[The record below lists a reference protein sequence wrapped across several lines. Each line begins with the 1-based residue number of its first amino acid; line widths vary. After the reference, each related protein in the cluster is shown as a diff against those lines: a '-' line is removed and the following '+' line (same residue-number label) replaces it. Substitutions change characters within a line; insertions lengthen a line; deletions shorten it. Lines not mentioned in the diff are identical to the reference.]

1 MAEQNETSEIDLLYE
16 GNDKLEKIFGED
28 FVDENQDNIE
38 LYINGEKNELTSEY
52 ELKKGI
58 NNIKLVIKNKLENLS
73 FMFDECKTLK
83 NIDGLKYLNTEN
95 CESFESLFNGSF
107 LVTSKAAPLIIF
119 CSKASIM
126 SSSTTTLP
134 LPTLINTASLF
145 IFLKK
150 LISKISSVSELD
162 GRVA

>member
-95 CESFESLFNGSF
+95 CESFESLFNGCSS
-107 LVTSKAAPLIIF
+107 LTDIKALENWNVSNVTNFRGMFQGSHLYQK
-119 CSKASIM
+119 
-126 SSSTTTLP
+126 
-134 LPTLINTASLF
+134 
-145 IFLKK
+145 
-150 LISKISSVSELD
+150 
-162 GRVA
+162 